1 MGKDG
6 SLMRQSI
13 AEVLQFFLG
22 QPPSAI
28 WRRLRERDRPWT
40 VQLVV
45 YGFCGSLATLVSV
58 GQVVLLSKNVLPAYE
73 GMLIDPQNVIIRF
86 LSAWWPGQGYADLVA
101 KAVENGSVLSDELR
115 AIHLFV
121 NNTIAFVTT
130 NFFVYFINVL
140 LVFKRGRHHPWIE
153 FFWFTLIN
161 GISFGLSQIAGP
173 WLVHR
178 FGVMTNIAIFTNA
191 VFAAA
196 INFVARKF
204 FVFKN

>member
-1 MGKDG
+1 VGKDG
-6 SLMRQSI
+6 TFMRQSI
-13 AEVLQFFLG
+13 AEVVQFFLV
-22 QPPSAI
+22 QPPSVV

-45 YGFCGSLATLVSV
+45 YGFCGVLATVVSV
-58 GQVVLLSKNVLPAYE
+58 GQVVLLSKTIIPAYE
-73 GMLIDPQNVIIRF
+73 NMMIDGAPITD
-86 LSAWWPGQGYADLVA
+86 S
-101 KAVENGSVLSDELR
+101 LR
-115 AIHLFV
+115 ARNLLI
-121 NNTIAFVTT
+121 NNTIAFATT
-130 NFFVYFINVL
+130 NVFVYFINVL
-140 LVFKRGRHHPWIE
+140 LVFDRGRHHPWIE

-161 GISFGLSQIAGP
+161 GISFGLSQVAGP

-178 FGVMTNIAIFTNA
+178 FGVITNVAIFTNA